1 MPNTPNNI
9 ATHVEPESTTKVDAI
24 NLAFD
29 RFDLSNNDP
38 EDVVTTAGGTITLT
52 DTQIKENQLIR
63 LTGSPAGAYTID
75 IPDGDRNL
83 YFENVSGQTATLD
96 TVTGAAATVSLADT
110 ESVNIMVR
118 NTDISVIGEKGTAG
132 GGAVTFGKKS
142 EYIPAAAMQPA
153 VTNGCSALAV
163 VEGTAGQPN
172 VHVRDF
178 DPTTAESAQFQFV
191 FPNRWDKG
199 TITFQAYYTH
209 AGGQTGGLDGVAWGL
224 SAVSIVDDAAWNVA
238 FGTQVVVTLDRANSG
253 DVHVTAE
260 SAVVTVGG
268 TLNDAQ
274 MTFFELERVVG
285 DAADD
290 LNIDARLLGIRIF
303 WTEDAAVED

>member
-1 MPNTPNNI
+1 MVDTPNGI
-9 ATHVEPESTTKVDAI
+9 ATHVEPESITKVDAI
-24 NLAFD
+24 NLALD

-38 EDVVTTAGGTITLT
+38 EDVSTTAGGTITLT
-52 DTQIKENQLIR
+52 DTQIKENILIR
-63 LTGSPAGAYTID
+63 LTGTPAGAYTID

-83 YFENVSGQTATLD
+83 YFENVSGQTATID
-96 TVTGAAATVSLADT
+96 TVTGAATTISLANT
-110 ESVNIMVR
+110 ETANIMVR
-118 NTDISVIGEKGTAG
+118 NTNLSLIGEKGTG
-132 GGAVTFGKKS
+132 SGITTFGKKS
-142 EYIPAAAMQPA
+142 EYIPAAAMQPS
-153 VTNGCSALAV
+153 VTNGCSALAA
-163 VEGTAGQPN
+163 VEGTAGNPN

-178 DPTTAESAQFQFV
+178 DPTTAEAAQFQFV
-191 FPNRWDKG
+191 FPNRWDKS
-199 TITFQAYYTH
+199 TITFQVYYTH
-209 AGGQTGGLDGVAWGL
+209 AGGQTVGLDGVAWGL

-274 MTFFELERVVG
+274 LTFFELERVVAN
-285 DAADD
+285 AADD
-290 LNIDARLLGIRIF
+290 LNIDARLLGVRIF